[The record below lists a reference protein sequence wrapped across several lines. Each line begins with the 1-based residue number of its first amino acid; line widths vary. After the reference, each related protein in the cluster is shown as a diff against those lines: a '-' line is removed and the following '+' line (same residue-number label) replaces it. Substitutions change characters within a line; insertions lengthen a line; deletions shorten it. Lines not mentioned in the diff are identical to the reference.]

1 LWFGEIREKEWAAM
15 ESAFS
20 PWRPVV
26 WPACAWACRAAGPGS
41 LTGAGCWGKGERG
54 KSVGPKVPMRERTGE
69 ASVLAG
75 IRLGASVAS
84 MKKRILF
91 LCSQNKLRSP
101 TAEAVF
107 AGHPTVEVDSAGLN
121 NDAEVPLSEEQVE
134 CADLILVMENA
145 HRSRLN
151 RKFGKSL
158 AGKRV
163 VVLNIPDDY
172 DYMDPALIDLLK
184 QRCAPY
190 IP

>member
-1 LWFGEIREKEWAAM
+1 
-15 ESAFS
+15 
-20 PWRPVV
+20 
-26 WPACAWACRAAGPGS
+26 
-41 LTGAGCWGKGERG
+41 
-54 KSVGPKVPMRERTGE
+54 
-69 ASVLAG
+69 
-75 IRLGASVAS
+75 
-84 MKKRILF
+84 MKRRILF

-107 AGHPTVEVDSAGLN
+107 AGHPAVEVDSAGLN
-121 NDAEVPLSEEQVE
+121 NDAEVPLSDEQIE
-134 CADLILVMENA
+134 WADLILVMEKA

-172 DYMDPALIDLLK
+172 DYMDPVLIDLLK